1 MHFQAGKLAGL
12 HAVPCSFIDLNL
24 PSPSPPDERLSAHT
38 SCLGGR
44 CFKESSKKY
53 IYIFW
58 GFPAGHFLN
67 NSFTSARR
75 KKDSLFPFL
84 QGHMCSSLQLFF
96 LSPPTS
102 DASLFF
108 SYVNLGKRRGLE
120 ILPLPLL
127 GSLSTLAST
136 RDNVIS

>member
-1 MHFQAGKLAGL
+1 MYLQNSKDFSFLSLHVSYVYMCSLHFLM
-12 HAVPCSFIDLNL
+12 VIM
-24 PSPSPPDERLSAHT
+24 
-38 SCLGGR
+38 
-44 CFKESSKKY
+44 KY